1 MSLVKNMKTT
11 IISQS
16 NATIVRNL
24 ATKKYCKL
32 KEKYVKFV
40 KEKEKDNEESKT
52 FFVVIL
58 LKNVFKMFDIW
69 TMGTVII

>member
-1 MSLVKNMKTT
+1 MKTT

-32 KEKYVKFV
+32 KEKYVKLV

-58 LKNVFKMFDIW
+58 LKKCV
-69 TMGTVII
+69 